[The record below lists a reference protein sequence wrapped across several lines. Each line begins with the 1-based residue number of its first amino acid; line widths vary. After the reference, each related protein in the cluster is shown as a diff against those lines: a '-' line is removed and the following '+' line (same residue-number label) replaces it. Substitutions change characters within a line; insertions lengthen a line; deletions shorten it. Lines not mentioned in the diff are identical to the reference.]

1 MDEIKTRNAIAGR
14 QGTELAELAALLKH
28 AERGAWAFAV
38 YNTVAVR
45 EATTATLRQLVAPL
59 PVHDW
64 TLSPSAPNPLAYL
77 DSLSPAGQTGRAV
90 VFFFEAERAGQ
101 ALWGFLESQREA
113 LARYPH
119 GLVFWVTP
127 AGRRDAL
134 RRAPNFWSQRS
145 GVFDFTVES
154 PQVLTQMQE
163 RWAGLPVRIES
174 AADVQRQIRLYK
186 GLLNEYRD
194 RTDVP
199 AANRL
204 DLHHKLGYLYRFA
217 GRWEE
222 AAAEWQ
228 AELAQAQQLGDK
240 RAEAQS
246 LHNMGIVAQDRG
258 DYDTALDLYRRS
270 LEIMKALDDRAG
282 VSTSLHNMG
291 MVTQARGDY
300 DAALDLYRRSL
311 EIDEALG
318 DRAGVSKSLHQM
330 GMVAQ
335 LRGDYDVAL
344 DFYQRS
350 LEIMEALGDRA
361 GVSKSLHQMGRVAQL
376 RGDYDAALDFY
387 HRSLESK
394 ETLGDRAGAAVSRAQ
409 MSLLHE
415 QLGQLDQ
422 ALALIRQAEAE
433 FARLGAAELAQARQV
448 RARIEAKLQGN
459 GC

>member
-174 AADVQRQIRLYK
+174 AADVQRQIRLYE
-186 GLLNEYRD
+186 GLLNEYRG

-199 AANRL
+199 AATKL
-204 DLHHKLGYLYRFA
+204 DLHYKLGYLYWFA
-217 GRWEE
+217 GRWDE
-222 AAAEWQ
+222 AAAEFQ
-228 AELAQAQQLGDK
+228 AELTLAQESGNKIA
-240 RAEAQS
+240 AAQS
-246 LHNMGIVAQDRG
+246 LRHIGVVAQ
-258 DYDTALDLYRRS
+258 
-270 LEIMKALDDRAG
+270 E
-282 VSTSLHNMG
+282 
-291 MVTQARGDY
+291 RGDY

-311 EIDEALG
+311 EIMEALGDRAGVSASLHQMGTVAQDRGEYDAALDYYRRSLDIKEALG

-335 LRGDYDVAL
+335 ERGEYDAAL
-344 DFYQRS
+344 DYYRRS
-350 LEIMEALGDRA
+350 LDIEEALGDRA
-361 GVSKSLHQMGRVAQL
+361 G
-376 RGDYDAALDFY
+376 AAI
-387 HRSLESK
+387 
-394 ETLGDRAGAAVSRAQ
+394 TRAQ

-433 FARLGAAELAQARQV
+433 FARMGALQHVAHAQQQ
-448 RARIEAKLQGN
+448 RARIEARVSGEPPP
-459 GC
+459 